1 MPEET
6 FVAVARMAVEVEKA
20 FGGPRDVEFAVKDG
34 KMYLLQVKKKPLSR
48 RLFSS
53 PVLEGPQLMT
63 KYPQARPIT
72 TIETWTDDELLHELD
87 DPICSSTDEMHT
99 KANVG

>member
-1 MPEET
+1 
-6 FVAVARMAVEVEKA
+6 
-20 FGGPRDVEFAVKDG
+20 
-34 KMYLLQVKKKPLSR
+34 
-48 RLFSS
+48 
-53 PVLEGPQLMT
+53 MT